1 VIGSKDDQNLVITV
15 LREIRDEARKTNTRL
30 DATVERLD
38 QTVERL
44 DQTVDR
50 LDRLERRQVA
60 MEVRLS
66 TELVAVSGAI
76 HEVRDLLRDDRATR
90 ATVLDHETRIG
101 ALERTAGSR

>member
-1 VIGSKDDQNLVITV
+1 MGSKDDQNLVITV

-30 DATVERLD
+30 DETVDRLD

-44 DQTVDR
+44 D
-50 LDRLERRQVA
+50 RLERRQVQ

-76 HEVRDLLRDDRATR
+76 HEVRDLLRDDRVTR
-90 ATVLDHETRIG
+90 ATVLDHETRIS
-101 ALERTAGSR
+101 ALERATISR